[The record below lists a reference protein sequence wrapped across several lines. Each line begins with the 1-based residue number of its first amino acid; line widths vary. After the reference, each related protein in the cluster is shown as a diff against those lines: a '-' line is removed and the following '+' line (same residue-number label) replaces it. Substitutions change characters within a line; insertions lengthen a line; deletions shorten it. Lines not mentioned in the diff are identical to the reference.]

1 MAWALEHSLLCRD
14 EESSIPSGV
23 MNFTLKVY
31 LWVANTVL
39 ELLEIEYDNMIILYK
54 LEYCRDECLP

>member
-1 MAWALEHSLLCRD
+1 MTWDSENILLCRD

-31 LWVANTVL
+31 LWVANAVL
-39 ELLEIEYDNMIILYK
+39 ELLEIEYDNIVQT
-54 LEYCRDECLP
+54 

>member
-1 MAWALEHSLLCRD
+1 
-14 EESSIPSGV
+14 

>member
-1 MAWALEHSLLCRD
+1 MAWASEHNLLCRD

-39 ELLEIEYDNMIILYK
+39 ELLEIAYDNMIILYK
-54 LEYCRDECLP
+54 LEYCRNECLP

>member
-1 MAWALEHSLLCRD
+1 MAWASEHSKLRRD

>member
-1 MAWALEHSLLCRD
+1 MAWASEHSLLCRD
-14 EESSIPSGV
+14 EKSSIPSGV

-39 ELLEIEYDNMIILYK
+39 ELLEIEYDNIVQT
-54 LEYCRDECLP
+54 